1 MPPKNQQL
9 PQLKQQR
16 PHTSYTQV
24 LLHELSGSAH
34 SVMIEWQRDIV
45 TNAAS
50 EHVTN
55 VSTGVVNAGGGSVQ
69 DAMKN
74 TGAKIGSVYNVC
86 DSIVEHIRSINTL
99 CSTNLAIFRRNRR
112 LRRRRR
118 HRRRRRRHHH
128 HRPHHHQHYT

>member
-1 MPPKNQQL
+1 MPPNNQQL
-9 PQLKQQR
+9 PQLKQQK

-24 LLHELSGSAH
+24 RLHELSGSAK

-55 VSTGVVNAGGGSVQ
+55 VSVGVVNAGGGS
-69 DAMKN
+69 AMNAVKN

-86 DSIVEHIRSINTL
+86 DSIVGHIRSINTL
-99 CSTNLAIFRRNRR
+99 CSRKLAIFLDSGYIGLI
-112 LRRRRR
+112 LRFSLN
-118 HRRRRRRHHH
+118 
-128 HRPHHHQHYT
+128 